1 MFSKLVNLIQKRI
14 PIIHHLEVII
24 PNVLGLA
31 FMDHDR
37 IAVFNLET
45 MQVLEDVST

>member
-1 MFSKLVNLIQKRI
+1 MI
-14 PIIHHLEVII
+14 PTIHHLEVII

-31 FMDHDR
+31 FMDYDR

-45 MQVLEDVST
+45 MQVLEEVST